1 MENNVPTPENNENHN
16 NQNNNQQ
23 PAQVQPA
30 KETSWWD
37 ITKMVLKGTAG
48 VAVLGLAAVGGYA
61 IVKHFGG
68 SVAEVASEATETASE
83 LF

>member
-1 MENNVPTPENNENHN
+1 MSEENKNLNPENEN
-16 NQNNNQQ
+16 NNNQPVQQ
-23 PAQVQPA
+23 PPA
-30 KETSWWD
+30 PANETSWWD

-48 VAVLGLAAVGGYA
+48 VAILGLAAVGGYTL
-61 IVKHFGG
+61 VKHFGG